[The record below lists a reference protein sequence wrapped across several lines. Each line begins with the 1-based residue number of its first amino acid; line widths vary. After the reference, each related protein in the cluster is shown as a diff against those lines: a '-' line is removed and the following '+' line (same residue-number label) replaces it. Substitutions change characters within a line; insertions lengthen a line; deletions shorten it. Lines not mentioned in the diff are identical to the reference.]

1 MIPKTGNKQADIA
14 FLVIIL
20 AAVAYLVYKVS
31 KAVGAGAG
39 AVETALNNVNS
50 WFEGDT
56 DNYDPTTLKVDYTK
70 TNYPESQFKIWAD
83 VLEDALWDTFGEN
96 EDPIKDIMFSINN
109 DEDLKAIIKAYG
121 IRTSAFGISGGNLVS
136 TLRQYTPELI
146 DGFNYH
152 YEGWN
157 MIGRV

>member
-1 MIPKTGNKQADIA
+1 MIPKTGNKQADTALI
-14 FLVIIL
+14 VIIL

-39 AVETALNNVNS
+39 AVETALGQVNE

-56 DNYDPTTLKVDYTK
+56 DQYNPETLKVDYKK

-83 VLEDALWDTFGEN
+83 VLEDALWSTFGED
-96 EDPIKDIMFSINN
+96 EQPIKDIMYSINN
-109 DEDLKAIIKAYG
+109 DEDLKAIIKSYG
-121 IRTSAFGISGGNLVS
+121 IRTSALGLSGGNLVS
-136 TLRQYTPELI
+136 SIRQYTPELVE
-146 DGFNYH
+146 GFNSH

-157 MIGRV
+157 MTGRV